1 MYGCRYVCV
10 RMYLRAYVWMH
21 VPIDGATSRVLRTW
35 WKSLHTLTVS
45 KEVAAWTR
53 TIHVTRQ
60 HRFNLSAIGPSTC
73 CWHLQWV
80 FLHLTLLLPEGET
93 LHENERPTGDSW
105 LSINDVKPMRSL
117 PGCLSACLS
126 PWLSVSLPVGLF
138 LCMSVRLSVLEAIC
152 SAVGLFPVPA
162 EGSRLTSA

>member
-1 MYGCRYVCV
+1 MHLFVTCMYGCRYVCV

-45 KEVAAWTR
+45 KEAAAWTR

-105 LSINDVKPMRSL
+105 LSINYVKANAVYARMSL
-117 PGCLSACLS
+117 C
-126 PWLSVSLPVGLF
+126 LSVSLAVCLPA
-138 LCMSVRLSVLEAIC
+138 CRSVSLH
-152 SAVGLFPVPA
+152 VPP
-162 EGSRLTSA
+162 SIRPWSHL